1 MAIRL
6 IIMSGAKMLDKTLFL
21 VLVTVIILSAIG
33 SCTYTV
39 NQPNDLVCESMS
51 FTDNKKELLLVD
63 CNHSKDFISSPYIV
77 RILFD

>member
-1 MAIRL
+1 MVL
-6 IIMSGAKMLDKTLFL
+6 IMFEKNGTLFL
-21 VLVTVIILSAIG
+21 VLITIIILAAIG

-63 CNHSKDFISSPYIV
+63 CSHPLDGTAFPYIV
-77 RILFD
+77 RVIFD